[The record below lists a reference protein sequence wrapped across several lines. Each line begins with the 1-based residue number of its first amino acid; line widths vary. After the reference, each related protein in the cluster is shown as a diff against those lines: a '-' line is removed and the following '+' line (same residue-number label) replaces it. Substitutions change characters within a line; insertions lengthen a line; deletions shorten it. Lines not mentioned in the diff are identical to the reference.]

1 MFNNDTLNGEMV
13 KMVEGLARKGMV
25 LPKDNRVK

>member
-1 MFNNDTLNGEMV
+1 MFNKATLNGEMV